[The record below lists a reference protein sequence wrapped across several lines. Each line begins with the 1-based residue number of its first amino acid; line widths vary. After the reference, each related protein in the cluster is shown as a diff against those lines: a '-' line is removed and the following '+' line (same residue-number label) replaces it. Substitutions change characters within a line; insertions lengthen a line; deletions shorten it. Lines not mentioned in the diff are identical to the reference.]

1 MSTYVITPTVEQEK
15 LIAAFLEE
23 QHIPFFKEEETLPQ
37 HVLDGITQGQADIE
51 AGRTISLEEFKKT
64 LFMFK

>member
-1 MSTYVITPTVEQEK
+1 MSTYVITPTAEQEK

-37 HVLDGITQGQADIE
+37 YVLDGIERGQKDFE
-51 AGRTISLEEFKKT
+51 AGRFITFDDFKK
-64 LFMFK
+64 KYPAE